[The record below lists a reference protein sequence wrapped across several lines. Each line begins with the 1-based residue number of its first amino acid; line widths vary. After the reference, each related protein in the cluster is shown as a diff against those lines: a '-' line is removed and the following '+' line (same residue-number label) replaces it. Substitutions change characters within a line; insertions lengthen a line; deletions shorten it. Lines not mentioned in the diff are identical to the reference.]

1 MKFRKRREFIGPV
14 VAARP
19 LNSVMSLW
27 HFAEVAAHFNESDVA
42 LRLPGE
48 PRQLAVTERVEEFE
62 VVEVAVAV
70 GDDGV
75 VHV

>member
-1 MKFRKRREFIGPV
+1 MKFRKRREFNTPV

-19 LNSVMSLW
+19 LNSVR
-27 HFAEVAAHFNESDVA
+27 HFAEVTAHFNEPDVA
-42 LRLPGE
+42 LWLPGE
-48 PRQLAVTERVEEFE
+48 PRQLVVAERVEEFK